1 MNVESVEWVVS
12 HVLWLALVVVA
23 ATLAI
28 WLGPRPR
35 VVLNW
40 LADELPTD
48 LKRLPDWL
56 SEREASEHNITEGAE
71 KHIEF
76 ADSDHPLKTPYV
88 VLYLHGFSATRQ
100 EIAPV
105 PERVAAA
112 LGANYYGARLTGH
125 GQDGESLGR
134 STARQ
139 WLKDTTEAWQIACE
153 LGQRVIVISCST
165 GGTLATWLAE
175 QPSTQHRLAALVMFS
190 PNYQPKH
197 WASHLFGWPWS
208 RYWVKYLAGEQ
219 YGWEAAGELNQRYWT
234 NQYPTRVLHELQAL
248 VTAVRNSPVE
258 RIKAPSLFIYS
269 DDDQVVN
276 ARYTNAVYQRW
287 GSDVKER
294 IRIEGVD
301 DSNHVITGDIV
312 APQNT
317 DTSVRQIL
325 EFLER
330 QGIDRPSLEPS
341 EELQHRATS

>member
-1 MNVESVEWVVS
+1 M
-12 HVLWLALVVVA
+12 LWLVLVALA
-23 ATLAI
+23 AALA
-28 WLGPRPR
+28 LGFGPRPR

-40 LADELPTD
+40 LTEELSTD
-48 LKRLPDWL
+48 LERLPDWL
-56 SEREASEHNITEGAE
+56 SQREAQERNITEGAE

-76 ADSDHPLKTPYV
+76 ADPEMPARTPYV

-105 PERVAAA
+105 PERVAKA
-112 LGANYYGARLTGH
+112 LGANYYGTRLTGH

-134 STARQ
+134 STSSQ
-139 WLKDTTEAWQIACE
+139 WLRDTAEAWQVACE
-153 LGQRVIVISCST
+153 LGEQVIVISCST

-175 QPSTQHRLAALVMFS
+175 QPSAQDRLAALVLFS

-208 RYWVKYLAGEQ
+208 RHWLKYLAGEQ

-234 NQYPTRVLHELQAL
+234 NHYPTRVLHELQAL
-248 VTAVRNSPVE
+248 VVAVRNSPVE
-258 RIKAPSLFIYS
+258 NIKAPSLFIYS

-276 ARYTNAVYQRW
+276 ARYTDAVFRRW
-287 GSDVKER
+287 GADVTER
-294 IRIEGVD
+294 IRVSGVD

-317 DTSVRQIL
+317 ETSVRQIL
-325 EFLER
+325 EFLGK
-330 QGIDRPSLEPS
+330 QGIDRRTTESPDEVSQSAMP
-341 EELQHRATS
+341 